1 VTYQGSR
8 RFKLL
13 TVDNESQP
21 YPVAAATW
29 LDDEVPA
36 DPTQQQLTDTLE
48 LDVYQLLKQI
58 QKYSQQLA
66 AATSQRS
73 GDSGPSSKAAGRAG
87 ADGQRQQEQEQQPA
101 GGSSSSSALPDAV
114 LMYAPPPPEK
124 RSVAEYLI
132 QSGQRRAGDQI
143 ATWQRMGS
151 VYGDAEAK
159 KKPAQDPYQVS
170 GEVLLHRA
178 LRVV

>member
-1 VTYQGSR
+1 MLPAPFPLLPQVTYQGSR

-13 TVDNESQP
+13 TVDNEAHP

-29 LDDEVPA
+29 LDDEVST

-66 AATSQRS
+66 AATTQR
-73 GDSGPSSKAAGRAG
+73 GRPSSTAAGGGGAG
-87 ADGQRQQEQEQQPA
+87 SPPQQEQQQPA
-101 GGSSSSSALPDAV
+101 GGSSSSAQVLPDAV

-132 QSGQRRAGDQI
+132 NSGQRRAGDQI

-170 GEVLLHRA
+170 GCS
-178 LRVV
+178 

>member
-1 VTYQGSR
+1 M
-8 RFKLL
+8 
-13 TVDNESQP
+13 TVDNEAHP

-29 LDDEVPA
+29 LDDEVST

-66 AATSQRS
+66 AATTQRGGS
-73 GDSGPSSKAAGRAG
+73 PSSTAAGGRPP
-87 ADGQRQQEQEQQPA
+87 QQEQQQQPA
-101 GGSSSSSALPDAV
+101 GGSSSSSAQVLPDAV

-132 QSGQRRAGDQI
+132 NSGQRRAGDQI

-151 VYGDAEAK
+151 VYGDAEEAK

-170 GEVLLHRA
+170 GCS
-178 LRVV
+178 